1 MIRLK
6 VNWLFR
12 PNLFSAQKYEGIRF
26 VPNLD
31 PFRPKF
37 CPFSAKP
44 PFRPKIYRSSFFVA
58 LILSFFGRKIT
69 ESRGWRLGHRE
80 AAYTKSLS
88 PNKNLNLIFGRKST
102 RFGKKRTSLYFWP
115 KSDSF
120 IFFGRIMMF
129 SLFQAHP
136 IPEITKNIKRGF
148 TYTAN
153 RITISSWTL
162 II

>member
-1 MIRLK
+1 MKESVLCQIWTLFGQNF
-6 VNWLFR
+6 VLFR
-12 PNLFSAQKYEGIRF
+12 PNPLFGQKYIEVR
-26 VPNLD
+26 
-31 PFRPKF
+31 
-37 CPFSAKP
+37 
-44 PFRPKIYRSSFFVA
+44 FFVA

-153 RITISSWTL
+153 RITISS
-162 II
+162 